1 MKSVFMTVWLK
12 EMKDALRDRRSLM
25 AAMSYAFFG
34 PIMMAVAFMMIIQD
48 AVSERDVYVHIE
60 GAEHAPALVDF
71 LGDRRIFAGNEEQQ
85 ARDIELHIP
94 SNYQEHI
101 ASAKSVF
108 ITVRADYSERS
119 DSSAR
124 SRVES
129 ALREYNNTI
138 ASHRLTLRGISA
150 EVIAPIRI
158 DKQDTATK
166 QARAAMI
173 LGTVMVFVL
182 MAIFFSGMNVAI
194 DGSAGERERNS
205 LEFLLAQPVATH
217 WLVMAKAGAA
227 ATFALAG
234 AVLSILLIPLVFIF
248 VPLEKLGIDFN
259 ISFVEQLSMMLV
271 LVPLAA
277 FASILQLFVSF
288 RAKSFKEAQTYI
300 SLVMFIPVA
309 IIFAVEFT
317 RFEHPALGLLP
328 VTSQHRM
335 LLNTIG
341 GQDINWLMV
350 LAGAGV
356 TVLATAALVAV
367 VTRMLRS
374 EKVVFG
380 L

>member
-1 MKSVFMTVWLK
+1 MRSVFTTVWLK
-12 EMKDALRDRRSLM
+12 EMTDAIRDRRSLM

-34 PIMMAVAFMMIIQD
+34 PIMMAVAFMMVIQD
-48 AVSERDVYVHIE
+48 AVSERDVHINIS
-60 GAEHAPALVDF
+60 GAEHAPALIDF
-71 LGDRRIFAGNEEQQ
+71 LGDRRVFAGTEANP
-85 ARDIELHIP
+85 ARSIELIIP
-94 SNYQEHI
+94 DDYQAYMEV
-101 ASAKSVF
+101 AKPIF
-108 ITVRADYSERS
+108 ITLRADYSERS
-119 DSSAR
+119 DGSAR

-138 ASHRLTLRGISA
+138 ASQRLTLRGISP
-150 EVIAPIRI
+150 EVMSAVRI
-158 DKQDTATK
+158 ERQDTATK

-182 MAIFFSGMNVAI
+182 MAVFFSGMNVAI

-217 WLVMAKAGAA
+217 WLVMAKAAAAGTFAMFGAA
-227 ATFALAG
+227 
-234 AVLSILLIPLVFIF
+234 LSILLIPLVFIF
-248 VPLEKLGIDFN
+248 VPLEKLGIDFS
-259 ISFVEQLSMMLV
+259 ISWVQQLSMILV
-271 LVPLAA
+271 IIPLAA
-277 FASILQLFVSF
+277 FASVLQLFVSF

-309 IIFAVEFT
+309 VIFAVEFT
-317 RFEHPALGLLP
+317 RFEHPALALLP

-341 GQDINWLMV
+341 GHDINWLLV

>member
-12 EMKDALRDRRSLM
+12 EMTDALRDKRSLM

-34 PIMMAVAFMMIIQD
+34 PIMMAVAFMMVIKD
-48 AVSERDVYVHIE
+48 AVSERDVYVHID
-60 GAEHAPALVDF
+60 GAQYAPALVDF
-71 LGDRRIFAGNEEQQ
+71 LGDRRVFAGSEENS
-85 ARDIELHIP
+85 AREIYIEIP
-94 SNYQEHI
+94 ENYEENL
-101 ASAKSVF
+101 ASAKPIY
-108 ITVRADYSERS
+108 ITVRSDYSERS
-119 DSSAR
+119 DSSHR

-150 EVIAPIRI
+150 DVISPIRI

-205 LEFLLAQPVATH
+205 LEFLLAQPVGTH
-217 WLVMAKAGAA
+217 WLVMAKGAA
-227 ATFALAG
+227 AGTFALFG

-248 VPLEKLGIDFN
+248 VPLEKLGIDFSM
-259 ISFVEQLSMMLV
+259 SFLDQLGMILV
-271 LVPLAA
+271 LIPLAA
-277 FASILQLFVSF
+277 FASVLQLFVSF

-309 IIFAVEFT
+309 VIFAVEFT
-317 RFEHPALGLLP
+317 RFEHPALSILP
-328 VTSQHRM
+328 VTSQHQV
-335 LLNTIG
+335 LLATIG
-341 GQDINWLMV
+341 GQEINWLMV
-350 LAGAGV
+350 LGGAGLTLAV
-356 TVLATAALVAV
+356 TAGLVAV
-367 VTRMLRS
+367 VTKMLRS